1 MATLAIPATGSV
13 IESHGELSAEMP
25 PIASQAE
32 EYKEWMHQI
41 TQVCEEAARGNLE
54 PRLLRCHASEDI
66 ARLVRAVNHLLDM
79 TDAFVREAG
88 AALDASAHQKFYRK
102 VIQRGLLGSFRLAAG
117 FINEATDKMGQQAAE
132 LAHNEAE
139 RAQLAAA
146 VGEVAQ
152 SLGVA
157 VATIQSNAK
166 DLRVAAE
173 NTSDQAASVAAA
185 SEETSAIVH
194 NVASATEE
202 LNITAAEI
210 EKRVRQSA
218 AIVESAVSDADRTTA
233 TVDGLT
239 VAQSKIGA
247 VVKTISQVA
256 AQTNLLALNATI
268 EAARAGEAGKGFA
281 VVASE
286 VKSLAR
292 QTAGATDTIQNETE
306 HVRAAASASAKA
318 ISQVGESIRGIEEIS
333 KNILVSVDEQ
343 RSATRQISDSIQ
355 QAALAT
361 GDVSRSILSVTSA
374 AQETT
379 AAIRGLEAAAA
390 DLQRGAETL
399 EVSVSRLLQRSK
411 G

>member
-1 MATLAIPATGSV
+1 MPTDSIVEAKDGRPSEVLPRIPGADR
-13 IESHGELSAEMP
+13 
-25 PIASQAE
+25 
-32 EYKEWMHQI
+32 YKEWIQRI
-41 TQVCEEAARGNLE
+41 TEVCEQAGRGNLE
-54 PRLLRCHASEDI
+54 SRLLCCRADEDI
-66 ARLVRAVNHLLDM
+66 VRLAHAVNHLLDV

-117 FINEATDKMGQQAAE
+117 LINHATDKMGQQAAE
-132 LAHNEAE
+132 LAQTEAE
-139 RAQLAAA
+139 RSQLAAA

-152 SLGVA
+152 SLGAA

-166 DLRVAAE
+166 DMRIAAE
-173 NTSDQAASVAAA
+173 NTSEKAASVAAA
-185 SEETSAIVH
+185 SEETSTIVH
-194 NVASATEE
+194 SVASATEE

-218 AIVESAVSDADRTTA
+218 AIVESAVTEADRTTA

-239 VAQSKIGA
+239 AAQNRIGA
-247 VVKTISQVA
+247 VVKTIAQVA

-292 QTAGATDTIQNETE
+292 QTAGATDTIHKETE
-306 HVRAAASASAKA
+306 LVRSAACASAKA
-318 ISQVGESIRGIEEIS
+318 ISQVGKTIRGVDDIS
-333 KNILVSVDEQ
+333 KNILISVDEQ

-361 GDVSRSILSVTSA
+361 GDVSRSIVSVTTAVQETSA
-374 AQETT
+374 A
-379 AAIRGLEAAAA
+379 IRELEAAAEA
-390 DLQRGAETL
+390 LQRGAETL
-399 EVSVSRLLQRSK
+399 KVSVSQLLQKRTD
-411 G
+411 